1 MGVLDRIVDKQKI
14 RVLRDTLTTDHAMLA
29 IETALDKADESGNPL
44 VGVIT
49 PFLRANEESLAEL
62 MNGFLLAY
70 ALGEDGL
77 HGDGE
82 DDVRLL
88 MRLKIHRVCIQDAF
102 TKHPEWSRRHA
113 RQTVKLEITDER
125 IIDCAKQ
132 VRHQKGMQGPPLE
145 DAGSW
150 WQWIKDNW
158 LTILSSLLPLLLM
171 FI

>member
-1 MGVLDRIVDKQKI
+1 MGVLDRIVDKQKVRI
-14 RVLRDTLTTDHAMLA
+14 LRDSLTTDNAMLA

-49 PFLRANEESLAEL
+49 PYLRANERSLAEL
-62 MNGFLLAY
+62 LNGFLLAY

-77 HGDGE
+77 RGDGE
-82 DDVRLL
+82 DDVRML
-88 MRLKIHRVCIQDAF
+88 MRLRIHRVCIGESMS
-102 TKHPEWSRRHA
+102 KHPEWSRRHA

-125 IIDCAKQ
+125 IIEAAKQ
-132 VRHQKGMQGPPLE
+132 VKRSTGMAGPPVE
-145 DAGSW
+145 DASSW